1 MVVAFTKLN
10 GGLLIQFGD
19 NTMVA
24 PTSLMD
30 GHSIQIGDNTI
41 VAPISLNSVS
51 ASNICAHFNPTFEDP
66 IESMQ
71 KMNSNILDL
80 GSGGKY
86 VAVCNGKP
94 FSKIIRDRE
103 GRFKNFCNARV
114 PLSDSMN
121 SIVEL
126 IRSQV
131 EDKFEEKAMHK
142 AITSREKSS

>member
-41 VAPISLNSVS
+41 VAPISLNS
-51 ASNICAHFNPTFEDP
+51 
-66 IESMQ
+66 
-71 KMNSNILDL
+71 DL
-80 GSGGKY
+80 ETVLSWVVKRHQMSKGQGSGGKY

-103 GRFKNFCNARV
+103 GRFKKFCNARV